1 MEILNFIVFV
11 GFIAVFFVSMSNIQE
26 ELAAIREKINK

>member
-26 ELAAIREKINK
+26 ELASIREKINK

>member
-26 ELAAIREKINK
+26 ELAAIKEKINK